1 MAGAEERGKWRMS
14 GNGDQAVW
22 GLRECDDDFG
32 FTLVLSL
39 MYFADM
45 I

>member
-1 MAGAEERGKWRMS
+1 MAGAEEGGKWKMS
-14 GNGDQAVW
+14 GNGDQVVW
-22 GLRECDDDFG
+22 GLIEYDDDFG